1 MLSLIKSYF
10 STNKLNPIIILF
22 FGFFATKEIIVLVR
36 MLIESNISVNSLHVL
51 AFHLLKIIG
60 FIEIIR
66 QKALGI
72 IIIYGIIVSQLLYY
86 IINYNESEYQLS
98 YILVGLLVLFVVSM
112 LLCLKKNGKSGW
124 NVLMKRQLED

>member
-1 MLSLIKSYF
+1 MLTFIKNYF
-10 STNKLNPIIILF
+10 SKNKLNPIIILI

-36 MLIESNISVNSLHVL
+36 MLLESSISVSNLHVL
-51 AFHLLKIIG
+51 AFHLLKLIG

-66 QKALGI
+66 QKVWGVI
-72 IIIYGIIVSQLLYY
+72 IVYGIIVSQLLYY

-98 YILVGLLVLFVVSM
+98 YILVGLVILFAVSM

-124 NVLMKRQLED
+124 KVLMKR

>member
-1 MLSLIKSYF
+1 MLFEL
-10 STNKLNPIIILF
+10 
-22 FGFFATKEIIVLVR
+22 
-36 MLIESNISVNSLHVL
+36 NISVNRLHVL

-98 YILVGLLVLFVVSM
+98 YILVGLLILLAASM